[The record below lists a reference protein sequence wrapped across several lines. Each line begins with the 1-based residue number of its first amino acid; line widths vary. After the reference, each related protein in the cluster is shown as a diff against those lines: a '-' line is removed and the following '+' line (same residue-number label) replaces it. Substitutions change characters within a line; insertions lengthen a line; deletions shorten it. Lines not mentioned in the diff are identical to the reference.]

1 MIDYK
6 KRNRDINKLFLFL
19 VMVITI
25 SSFFSFF
32 SMKSASAVGITGSN
46 DFMIFQPYLNKTYSY
61 IVVSNTDKTM
71 DHAIGVNGDLMPYA
85 HLSTEVLKDIPI
97 NGQGSFTMNLTLPES
112 LEPGLHTLTLCAV
125 EASTRGPGGEDGS
138 SIGTRAAVCLIIRVL
153 SLYPEK
159 LAEFDFYAPDI
170 GSGAIEEFML
180 DVSSLSQQDMLI
192 KGQVDVYTNTSGSL
206 VKLVTLSTD
215 EKMLKSGGNEKLIAY
230 LDTKNFE
237 IGEYIAKG
245 TLYYDDKAPIKEQ
258 KFRIGDL
265 AMGVVNF
272 SNSAYTNR
280 VNELKIFANSKWNS
294 DIKGVYAEMTLT
306 RGDFKRV
313 ISSPAETFYPWEVKP
328 LTLFLDTKGMP
339 AGDYN
344 VGVNLYY
351 NEKIESVGG
360 VFKVIN
366 KVDISGSTILLIVI
380 ILVLII
386 IFLIII
392 WFTRKK
398 MKQLEGRNRKKKVN
412 NKKSRIPK

>member
-6 KRNRDINKLFLFL
+6 KRDKGINKLFLFL
-19 VMVITI
+19 VMILVI
-25 SSFFSFF
+25 SSFFSLF
-32 SMKSASAVGITGSN
+32 SMELATAVGITGSN
-46 DFMIFQPYLNKTYSY
+46 DFMIFKPYLNKTYGY
-61 IVVSNTDKTM
+61 LVVSNTDKTM

-85 HLSTEVLKDIPI
+85 HLSTEVLEDIPV
-97 NGQGSFTMNLTLPES
+97 NGYGSFTMDLNLPGS

-170 GSGAIEEFML
+170 GSGAIEEFTL
-180 DVSSLSQQDMLI
+180 DVRSLSQQDFPI

-215 EKMLKSGGNEKLIAY
+215 EKMLKSGGTERLLAY

-245 TLYYDDKAPIKEQ
+245 TLYYDDKAPVKEL

-265 AMGVVNF
+265 AMGVVNY
-272 SNSAYTNR
+272 SDRAYTNR

-294 DIKGVYAEMTLT
+294 DIKGVYAEMTFT

-344 VGVNLYY
+344 VGVTLHY
-351 NEKIESVGG
+351 NEKTESVGG

-398 MKQLEGRNRKKKVN
+398 MRELQRSTCRKRK
-412 NKKSRIPK
+412 